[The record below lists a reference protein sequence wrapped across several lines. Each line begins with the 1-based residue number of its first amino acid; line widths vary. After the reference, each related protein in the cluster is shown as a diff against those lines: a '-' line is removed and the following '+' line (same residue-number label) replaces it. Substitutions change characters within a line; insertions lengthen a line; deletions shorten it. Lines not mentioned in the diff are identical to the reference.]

1 MISWLL
7 KLANE
12 IRFEELDVFN
22 LVFSSIMILN
32 KRIALTDRIYTIL
45 FYAYFNEH
53 VIDSHP
59 RSYFWFVGYAFVI
72 LRCFGLLLCYLQLNS
87 KAECLH
93 LQV

>member
-12 IRFEELDVFN
+12 IRFEEPDVFN

-32 KRIALTDRIYTIL
+32 KRIHVALTDRIDTFL
-45 FYAYFNEH
+45 FYAYSNEH

-59 RSYFWFVGYAFVI
+59 
-72 LRCFGLLLCYLQLNS
+72 
-87 KAECLH
+87 
-93 LQV
+93 